1 MKKYRVFFQLFI
13 FVVMLWATP
22 SLIAHAENGVAID
35 DNKDGTVKVTYSNTN
50 NKKIAITVKK
60 DGANTQY
67 SYFITAESIDTNIP
81 LTSGNGTYKV
91 SVLKNVE
98 DSRYTPLSSEE
109 VDLSLSDQKSA
120 FLTSNQMINWN
131 SKNKAVKKA
140 NKLSRK
146 YKSQYSKIKVIY
158 KYIVTNYHYDYAKYY
173 QNLSG
178 NLAYY
183 TPDVDVIFSEKK
195 GICYDISALTACMM
209 RSVGIQ
215 TKMVTG
221 YPNTEYYDGT
231 QYHAWNKVYTK
242 KYKKWVVLDVTCDM
256 CLYEQGIKYNRLSM
270 KKKASQY
277 SKVRYVW

>member
-1 MKKYRVFFQLFI
+1 
-13 FVVMLWATP
+13 MLWATP

-67 SYFITAESIDTNIP
+67 NYFITAESIDTNIP

-221 YPNTEYYDGT
+221 YPDTEYYDGT